1 MWIQISFIVFFLLA
15 CCFVFWNN
23 KEHFWFL
30 PQGTKLCKN
39 IINLN
44 RHQCKRCANAGYC
57 TLPNGEKIC
66 VPGDFNGPLNG
77 QDCSEYEH
85 GNDYANLS
93 LIDPPQP
100 YYIEPNQTWN
110 WTNNITQEKIHV
122 EPIVETSSKYPLF
135 RHNNQPYEHNRKL

>member
-1 MWIQISFIVFFLLA
+1 MWIQIIGLVFFILA

-30 PQGTKLCKN
+30 PQGTSLCDN

-57 TLPNGEKIC
+57 TLPNGSKIC
-66 VPGDFNGPLNG
+66 VPGDFNGPKNG
-77 QDCSEYEH
+77 QDCSEYEY
-85 GNDYANLS
+85 GNNYSNLS

-100 YYIEPNQTWN
+100 YYIDPTTYWDWQK
-110 WTNNITQEKIHV
+110 NIIQEKIHA
-122 EPIVETSSKYPLF
+122 EPYVETEEKYQEF
-135 RHNNQPYEHNRKL
+135 RHSNDPNEHARRL